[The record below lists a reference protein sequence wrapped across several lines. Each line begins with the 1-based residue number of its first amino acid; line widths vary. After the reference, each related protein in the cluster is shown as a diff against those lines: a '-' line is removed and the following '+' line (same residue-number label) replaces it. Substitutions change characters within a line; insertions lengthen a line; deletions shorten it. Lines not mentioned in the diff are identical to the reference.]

1 MNTVNLQIAIPE
13 EIYTKLTNLK
23 DNKSIS
29 QILAE
34 SLERKIISESD
45 EFMDLLREGYL
56 ASNKEDREIIKDY
69 ADVDLEYWD

>member
-23 DNKSIS
+23 DNKSINK
-29 QILAE
+29 IFAKT
-34 SLERKIISESD
+34 LERKIISESV

-56 ASNKEDREIIKDY
+56 ASNKEDREIIEDF

>member
-29 QILAE
+29 KIFAE
-34 SLERKIISESD
+34 SLERKIISESV

-56 ASNKEDREIIKDY
+56 ASNNEDREIIKDF